1 MTATSTAHLTT
12 LADPTRGRLLLLLER
27 HELTVSELCAILQLP
42 QSTVS
47 RHLRVLSD
55 EGWVSSR
62 ADGTSRYYRMA
73 TPADE
78 WTGRLWAVVRDD
90 LVAGAAARQD
100 EARLTGVI
108 ADRRRRSREYFS
120 TVAEQ
125 WDQVRRE
132 LFGGEVDLHLA
143 LALIDPAAVVG
154 DLGCGSGHLAE
165 VLAPH
170 VARLVAVDGSVEMA
184 DAARNRL
191 SARPN
196 VEVRQGDLEQLP
208 IADGA
213 LDLAVLSLVLH
224 YVAEPGR
231 VIAEAHRVLK
241 PGGRVIVLDMLPH
254 DREDLVATMGQA
266 WPGFSPDQMAA
277 WMADAGFAGVH
288 IRPLPPNV
296 DARGPALFLATGT
309 RHARAS

>member
-1 MTATSTAHLTT
+1 MTAASTAHLTT

-62 ADGTSRYYRMA
+62 ADGTSRYYKMA

-90 LVAGAAARQD
+90 LVAGSAARQD
-100 EARLTGVI
+100 EVRLTGVI

-143 LALIDPAAVVG
+143 LALIDPASAVG

-165 VLAPH
+165 LLAPH

-184 DAARNRL
+184 DAARARL
-191 SARPN
+191 SAQPN
-196 VEVRQGDLEQLP
+196 VDVRHGDLEQLP
-208 IADGA
+208 IGDGE

-224 YVAEPGR
+224 YVPEPAR
-231 VIAEAHRVLK
+231 VIAEAHRVLS
-241 PGGRVIVLDMLPH
+241 PSGRLIVLDMLPH

-266 WPGFSPDQMAA
+266 WPGFSTDQMRA
-277 WMADAGFAGVH
+277 WLADAGFAGVRMH
-288 IRPLPPNV
+288 SLPPDV
-296 DARGPALFLATGT
+296 EARGPALFVATA
-309 RHARAS
+309 ARPDRS